1 MLKLLLN
8 QTLQHCEGF
17 AVVIDVKIVFLLF
30 WRGRRRCFFF
40 FFFFWR
46 VRSKGQYL
54 SSLDIMVNMKL
65 LPAAGKI
72 FLA

>member
-40 FFFFWR
+40 FFFLGGSDQK
-46 VRSKGQYL
+46 VNT
-54 SSLDIMVNMKL
+54 SLL
-65 LPAAGKI
+65 LT
-72 FLA
+72 LW